1 MCFGR
6 TGADAGVHAVTSN
19 VGIVYVALQSY
30 FGSCVWCNFLKL
42 KEVDHSFI
50 LDLDKDRTRRIIEE
64 NFGIAIHYP
73 SKQNRTIKTSNGFY
87 VAKHDSRQ
95 CLYSFFFCT

>member
-42 KEVDHSFI
+42 KEVDHSYFGFR
-50 LDLDKDRTRRIIEE
+50 KRQNETNNRREFRNCYSLPFE
-64 NFGIAIHYP
+64 T
-73 SKQNRTIKTSNGFY
+73 KQNK
-87 VAKHDSRQ
+87 
-95 CLYSFFFCT
+95 